1 MAAFDDLRLDGRVAL
16 VTGAA
21 SPRGLGRAIAV
32 RLASAGAQLVVTDL
46 DEAGARE
53 TAALCEREG
62 PPALALA
69 LHMDVT
75 DEASVNAAFAAA
87 IARFGQVDIL
97 VNNAGISE
105 ATPAWEIDSAAFD
118 RMLAVNL
125 RGGFLCARAAMPLMM
140 ERRRGRIVWIS
151 SAAGKMGGG
160 FFGSA
165 HYAAS
170 KAGVIGLCQGLARQL
185 GPYGITSNAV
195 APGLIDTEIAS
206 RTLDADTYAALRD
219 RIAASVPLGRI
230 GAAADVAAAVH
241 FLASDASSYVNG
253 EIMDING
260 GIYFD

>member
-1 MAAFDDLRLDGRVAL
+1 MGALDDLRLDGRVAL

-21 SPRGLGRAIAV
+21 SARGLGRAIAR
-32 RLASAGAQLVVTDL
+32 RLTGAGAQLVVGDV
-46 DEAGARE
+46 DHAGVCE
-53 TAALCEREG
+53 TAELCEQDGRAG
-62 PPALALA
+62 LALR
-69 LHMDVT
+69 MDVT
-75 DEASVNAAFAAA
+75 DQDSVEAAFAAA
-87 IARFGQVDIL
+87 VERFGRVDIL

-105 ATPAWEIDSAAFD
+105 PTPAWEIDVPAFD

-140 ERRRGRIVWIS
+140 SRRWGRLIWLS

-170 KAGVIGLCQGLARQL
+170 KAGVIGLCQALARQL

-206 RTLDADTYAALRD
+206 RALAPEAYAALRE
-219 RIAASVPLGRI
+219 RTVQSVPVGRLGTPTE
-230 GAAADVAAAVH
+230 VAAAVH
-241 FLASDASSYVNG
+241 FLASEAAGYING
-253 EIMDING
+253 EITDVNG